1 MPRRH
6 AKPRHKASRSLPRS
20 VAELARGI
28 ASAAPRATTTVAVVG
43 VAGAAIGVGALTV
56 DRPDAGRPI
65 VAASAADHS
74 PLTATLGRSIHQQVS
89 RSFVRPPLASEQRKT
104 KTAALSTTSQAMSG
118 AASVTVPASNPKDI
132 ARLKLAAFGWDGSQF
147 SCLDAIWTR
156 ESNWNYRAE
165 NVYSGAYGIP
175 QSLPASKMA
184 TAGSDYLTN
193 PATQIQWGLEYIKA
207 TYGSPCGAWAHWS
220 AYSSY

>member
-1 MPRRH
+1 MPGRH

-20 VAELARGI
+20 VARLVSGI
-28 ASAAPRATTTVAVVG
+28 ASAAPQATTAVAVVG
-43 VAGAAIGVGALTV
+43 VAGVAIGVGALTV
-56 DRPDAGRPI
+56 DRSDDGRPLA
-65 VAASAADHS
+65 AASAAHRS

-89 RSFVRPPLASEQRKT
+89 RSFVRPPLASEQRRT
-104 KTAALSTTSQAMSG
+104 KTAALSTTSQALSG
-118 AASVTVPASNPKDI
+118 AATVTVPASSPKDI
-132 ARLKLAAFGWDGSQF
+132 ARQKLAAFGWDASQF

-193 PATQIQWGLEYIKA
+193 PATQIQWGLEYIRA
-207 TYGSPCGAWAHWS
+207 SYGSPCGAWAHWT

>member
-1 MPRRH
+1 M
-6 AKPRHKASRSLPRS
+6 
-20 VAELARGI
+20 
-28 ASAAPRATTTVAVVG
+28 
-43 VAGAAIGVGALTV
+43 GALTV
-56 DRPDAGRPI
+56 DGSDHGRPI
-65 VAASAADHS
+65 VAARAADQS
-74 PLTATLGRSIHQQVS
+74 PLTAILGRSIHQQVS
-89 RSFVRPPLASEQRKT
+89 RSFVRPPLASEQLRT
-104 KTAALSTTSQAMSG
+104 KTAALSTTSQALSG

-132 ARLKLAAFGWDGSQF
+132 ARLKLAAFGWDASQF

-184 TAGSDYLTN
+184 TAGPDYLTN
-193 PATQIQWGLEYIKA
+193 PATQIQWGLEYIKSS
-207 TYGSPCGAWAHWS
+207 YGSPCAAWAHWT